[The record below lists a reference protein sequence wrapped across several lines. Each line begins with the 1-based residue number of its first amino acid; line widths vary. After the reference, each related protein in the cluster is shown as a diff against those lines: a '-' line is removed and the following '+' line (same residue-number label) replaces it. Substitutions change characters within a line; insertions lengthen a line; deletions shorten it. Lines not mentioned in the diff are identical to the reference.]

1 MPIPTKLQSH
11 LDLLGEVT
19 DRESRIE
26 LLHDLARRYEA
37 VPKEVATRPYDPAHR
52 VPACDSEAYV
62 WWAHRPDGGL
72 DLFFAVEN
80 PQGVTAQALAGLL
93 QSTVAGA
100 PTAEVAALDPELVET
115 VFGPDLTMAKRLG
128 LANMV
133 AMVRHAALH
142 AMEGDVDAADDSG

>member
-1 MPIPTKLQSH
+1 MPIPAKLQSH
-11 LDLLGEVT
+11 LEVLASVT

-26 LLHDLARRYEA
+26 LLHDLARRYVPVPEA
-37 VPKEVATRPYDPAHR
+37 IATRPYDPEHR

-62 WWAHRPDGGL
+62 WWAPTPEGRL
-72 DLFFAVEN
+72 DLYFAVEN

-100 PTAEVAALDPELVET
+100 PLAEVAMLDPEIVET

-142 AMEGDVDAADDSG
+142 ALERDIDATDETG